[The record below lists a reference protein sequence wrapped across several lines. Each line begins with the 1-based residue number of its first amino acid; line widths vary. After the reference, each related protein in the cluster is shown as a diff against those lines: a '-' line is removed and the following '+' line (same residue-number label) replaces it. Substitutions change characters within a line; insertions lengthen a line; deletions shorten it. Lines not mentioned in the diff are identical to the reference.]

1 MKWSDLSMTERARII
16 ALGVQSGITNLNDIR
31 KGYNSFAR
39 GGYTKWKEK
48 IREHKGIDIDN
59 DPTYDYEG
67 FYNSD
72 PDRAWDMMNKGS
84 DAHFIDEYKT
94 ALHPSFSNQS
104 IYSGHVNKFNPK
116 GIVGGTW
123 IDDNNYQLSQSQFD
137 SDWDTDVTLDY
148 FNRAEDSP
156 VNLYAPDGA
165 TVLKGITVTPQSVA
179 LNRSRRAE
187 SPNTDFSNAQDMT
200 GIQQF
205 RADWLDGVPIIGTDP
220 HTCLNTVTGF
230 YDPENTVAS
239 NPNIVAHPENYGY
252 RKIPQSE
259 VVPGDLIILSNGEGH
274 PKHAVM
280 FDSVSDREG
289 VHNGYNYAPGDTLV
303 NYSNGGRGKDDY
315 RLQAPLK
322 RFDNPEKAGGDFSG
336 PKTYLRYTGKKK
348 KK

>member
-1 MKWSDLSMTERARII
+1 M
-16 ALGVQSGITNLNDIR
+16 
-31 KGYNSFAR
+31 
-39 GGYTKWKEK
+39 
-48 IREHKGIDIDN
+48 
-59 DPTYDYEG
+59 
-67 FYNSD
+67 
-72 PDRAWDMMNKGS
+72 
-84 DAHFIDEYKT
+84 
-94 ALHPSFSNQS
+94 
-104 IYSGHVNKFNPK
+104 
-116 GIVGGTW
+116 
-123 IDDNNYQLSQSQFD
+123 
-137 SDWDTDVTLDY
+137 
-148 FNRAEDSP
+148 
-156 VNLYAPDGA
+156 
-165 TVLKGITVTPQSVA
+165 LKGITVTPQSVA

-205 RADWLDGVPIIGTDP
+205 RADWLDGVTIIGTDP

>member
-148 FNRAEDSP
+148 FNQAEDSP

>member
-48 IREHKGIDIDN
+48 IKEHKSIDIDN

-148 FNRAEDSP
+148 FNQAEDSP